1 MNYETSIGTGGPAS
15 FENDQGAYGQDT
27 YAAADRGPS
36 RRKWWIG
43 GALIALALAGVAVV
57 KHRSA
62 PDATATDRAAQA
74 QTVSFV
80 VPGRTTVSRKI
91 TASGVLAARRNMP
104 VGIAGEGGRVVS
116 VMVDAGTWVH
126 AGQVLAVVDRSVQSQ
141 QVAGQAANIEVQ
153 RANARLAQANLDR
166 ALKLVSNG
174 FISKADVDRLTATRD
189 SANAQTRVAEATLG
203 QLRASA
209 ARLNIVAPA
218 DGLVLSRGVEPGQIV
233 GAGSG
238 VLFQIAKGGEM
249 EMQARVAESDLSQM
263 AVGVPVDVI
272 PVGTAR
278 TFRGQVWQLAPTI
291 DAQSRQG
298 LARVALPYDAALRP
312 GGFATATIGAGAV
325 TAPVLPESAILS
337 DAKGAYV
344 YVVGGNNKVERR
356 GVTTG
361 DVTEKGIAVVS
372 GLSGLE
378 HVVLRAGGFLNPGDK
393 INPIAASTSPVAGQN

>member
-15 FENDQGAYGQDT
+15 FESDQGPYRQGLYD
-27 YAAADRGPS
+27 AAERRPS

-43 GALIALALAGVAVV
+43 GAVIVLALVGVGVAR
-57 KHRSA
+57 HR
-62 PDATATDRAAQA
+62 ATTNVPVTDRAAQA
-74 QTVSFV
+74 QTVSYV
-80 VPGRTTVSRKI
+80 VPGRTTVSRTI

-116 VMVDAGTWVH
+116 VLVDAGSWVH
-126 AGQVLAVVDRSVQSQ
+126 AGQVLAVVDRSVQAQ

-166 ALKLVSNG
+166 ALKLVANG

-189 SANAQTRVAEATLG
+189 AANAQTRVAEATLS
-203 QLRASA
+203 QLRATA
-209 ARLNIVAPA
+209 ARLNIVAPS

-238 VLFQIAKGGEM
+238 VLFQIAKDGEM

-263 AVGVPVDVI
+263 TIGVPVDVI

-325 TAPVLPESAILS
+325 TAPVLPESAILT

-356 GVTTG
+356 SVTSG
-361 DVTEKGIAVVS
+361 DVTEKGIAVTS
-372 GLSGLE
+372 GLSGNE

-393 INPIAASTSPVAGQN
+393 VNPVAASTSVVAGQN

>member
-1 MNYETSIGTGGPAS
+1 MNYETSIGTGGPAP
-15 FENDQGAYGQDT
+15 FENDQGAYGQGA

-43 GALIALALAGVAVV
+43 GALIALALAAVAVV
-57 KHRSA
+57 KHRGA
-62 PDATATDRAAQA
+62 PDTAAADKAAQA

-80 VPGRTTVSRKI
+80 VPGRTTVSRRI

-116 VMVDAGTWVH
+116 VLVDAGTWVR
-126 AGQVLAVVDRSVQSQ
+126 AGQVLAVVDRSVQAQ
-141 QVAGQAANIEVQ
+141 QVSGQAANIEVQ

-174 FISKADVDRLTATRD
+174 FISKADVDKLVATRD
-189 SANAQTRVAEATLG
+189 SANAQTRVAEATLN
-203 QLRASA
+203 QLRAST

-249 EMQARVAESDLSQM
+249 EMQAKVAESDLSQM
-263 AVGVPVDVI
+263 TVGVPVDVI
-272 PVGTAR
+272 PVGTTR
-278 TFRGQVWQLAPTI
+278 TFRGQVWQLSPTI
-291 DAQSRQG
+291 DPQSRQG

-325 TAPVLPESAILS
+325 TAPVLPESAILT

-356 GVTTG
+356 NVTSG
-361 DVTEKGIAVVS
+361 DVTEKGIAVTS
-372 GLSGLE
+372 GLSGNE

-393 INPIAASTSPVAGQN
+393 VNPVAASTSVVAGQN

>member
-15 FENDQGAYGQDT
+15 FENDQAAYGQGA

-43 GALIALALAGVAVV
+43 GALIVLALAAVAVV
-57 KHRSA
+57 KHRAA
-62 PDATATDRAAQA
+62 PDTAAADKAAQA

-80 VPGRTTVSRKI
+80 VPGRTTVSRRI

-116 VMVDAGTWVH
+116 VLVDAGTWVR
-126 AGQVLAVVDRSVQSQ
+126 AGQVLAVVDRSVQAQ

-174 FISKADVDRLTATRD
+174 FISKADVDKLVATRD
-189 SANAQTRVAEATLG
+189 SANAQTRVAEATLN
-203 QLRASA
+203 QLRAST

-238 VLFQIAKGGEM
+238 VLFQIAKGGEI
-249 EMQARVAESDLSQM
+249 EMQAKVAESDLSQM
-263 AVGVPVDVI
+263 TVGVPVDVV
-272 PVGTAR
+272 PVGTTR
-278 TFRGQVWQLAPTI
+278 TFRGQVWQLSPTI
-291 DAQSRQG
+291 DPQSRQG

-325 TAPVLPESAILS
+325 TAPVLPESAILT

-356 GVTTG
+356 NVTSG
-361 DVTEKGIAVVS
+361 DVTEKGIAVTS
-372 GLSGLE
+372 GLSGNE

-393 INPIAASTSPVAGQN
+393 VNPVAASTAVVAGQN

>member
-15 FENDQGAYGQDT
+15 FENDQANYGQGS
-27 YAAADRGPS
+27 YGAADRGPS

-43 GALIALALAGVAVV
+43 GALIVLAIAAVAVV
-57 KHRSA
+57 KNRSA
-62 PDATATDRAAQA
+62 TDATATDKAAQA

-104 VGIAGEGGRVVS
+104 VGIAGEGGKVVS
-116 VMVDAGTWVH
+116 VLVDAGTWVH
-126 AGQVLAVVDRSVQSQ
+126 AGQVLAVVDRSVQAEQ
-141 QVAGQAANIEVQ
+141 IAGQAANIEVQ

-189 SANAQTRVAEATLG
+189 SANAQTRVAEATLN
-203 QLRASA
+203 QLRAST

-238 VLFQIAKGGEM
+238 VLFQIAKDGEM
-249 EMQARVAESDLSQM
+249 EMQAKVAESDLSQM
-263 AVGVPVDVI
+263 AVGIPVDVV
-272 PVGTAR
+272 PVGTTKA
-278 TFRGQVWQLAPTI
+278 FHGQVWQLSPTI
-291 DAQSRQG
+291 DPQSRQG
-298 LARVALPYDAALRP
+298 LARVALAYDAALRP
-312 GGFATATIGAGAV
+312 GGFATATIGAGAI

-337 DAKGAYV
+337 DAKGSYV
-344 YVVGGNNKVERR
+344 YVVGSKNKAVRR
-356 GVTTG
+356 DVTTG
-361 DVTEKGIAVVS
+361 DVTEKGIAVIS
-372 GLSGLE
+372 GVAGNE
-378 HVVLRAGGFLNPGDK
+378 HIVLRAGGFLNPGDRLNPIIAQVDK
-393 INPIAASTSPVAGQN
+393 IN

>member
-15 FENDQGAYGQDT
+15 FENDHGSYGREAYG
-27 YAAADRGPS
+27 AAIRGQS

-43 GALIALALAGVAVV
+43 GALAVLAISAVAVV
-57 KHRSA
+57 KHRAA
-62 PDATATDRAAQA
+62 PDAAATDKAAQA
-74 QTVSFV
+74 QTVSYV
-80 VPGRTTVSRKI
+80 EPGRTTVSRNI

-116 VMVDAGTWVH
+116 VLVDAGTWVR
-126 AGQVLAVVDRSVQSQ
+126 AGQVLAVVDRSVQSE
-141 QVAGQAANIEVQ
+141 QVAGQVANIEVQ

-189 SANAQTRVAEATLG
+189 AANAQTRVAEATLS
-203 QLRASA
+203 QLRATA

-238 VLFQIAKGGEM
+238 VLFQIAKDGEM
-249 EMQARVAESDLSQM
+249 EMQARVAESDLAQM
-263 AVGVPVDVI
+263 VVGVPVDVV
-272 PVGTAR
+272 PVGTTR
-278 TFRGQVWQLAPTI
+278 TFHGQVWQLSPTI

-298 LARVALPYDAALRP
+298 LARVALAYDAALRP
-312 GGFATATIGAGAV
+312 GGFATATITAGAV

-344 YVVGGNNKVERR
+344 YVIGGNNKVERR
-356 GVTTG
+356 SVTTG
-361 DVTEKGIAVVS
+361 DVTERGMAVIS
-372 GLSGLE
+372 GLAGNE
-378 HVVLRAGGFLNPGDK
+378 HVVLRAGGFLNAGDK
-393 INPIAASTSPVAGQN
+393 VNPVAASASVVAGQK

>member
-15 FENDQGAYGQDT
+15 FENDQAAYGQGA

-43 GALIALALAGVAVV
+43 GALIALALAAVAVV
-57 KHRSA
+57 KHRAA
-62 PDATATDRAAQA
+62 PDTAAADKAAQA

-80 VPGRTTVSRKI
+80 VPGRTTVSRRI

-116 VMVDAGTWVH
+116 VLVDAGTWVR
-126 AGQVLAVVDRSVQSQ
+126 AGQVLAVVDRSVQAQ

-174 FISKADVDRLTATRD
+174 FISKADVDKLVATRD
-189 SANAQTRVAEATLG
+189 SANAQTRVAEATLN
-203 QLRASA
+203 QLRAST

-249 EMQARVAESDLSQM
+249 EMQAKVAESDLSQM
-263 AVGVPVDVI
+263 TVGVPVDVV
-272 PVGTAR
+272 PVGTTR
-278 TFRGQVWQLAPTI
+278 TFRGQVWQLSPTI
-291 DAQSRQG
+291 DPQSRQG

-325 TAPVLPESAILS
+325 TAPVLPESAILT

-356 GVTTG
+356 NVTSG
-361 DVTEKGIAVVS
+361 DVTEKGIAVTS
-372 GLSGLE
+372 GLSGNE

-393 INPIAASTSPVAGQN
+393 VNPVAASTSVVAGQN

>member
-15 FENDQGAYGQDT
+15 FENDQAAYGQGA

-43 GALIALALAGVAVV
+43 GALIVLALAAVAVV
-57 KHRSA
+57 KHRAA
-62 PDATATDRAAQA
+62 PDTAAADKAAQA

-80 VPGRTTVSRKI
+80 VPGRTTVSRRI

-116 VMVDAGTWVH
+116 VLVDAGTWVR
-126 AGQVLAVVDRSVQSQ
+126 AGQVLAVVDRSVQAQ

-174 FISKADVDRLTATRD
+174 FISKADVDKLVATRD
-189 SANAQTRVAEATLG
+189 SANAQTRVAEATLN
-203 QLRASA
+203 QLRAST

-249 EMQARVAESDLSQM
+249 EMQAKVAESDLSQM
-263 AVGVPVDVI
+263 TVGVPVDVV
-272 PVGTAR
+272 PVGTTR
-278 TFRGQVWQLAPTI
+278 TFRGQVWQLSPTI
-291 DAQSRQG
+291 DPQSRQG

-325 TAPVLPESAILS
+325 TAPVLPESAILT

-356 GVTTG
+356 NVTSG
-361 DVTEKGIAVVS
+361 DVTEKGIAVTS
-372 GLSGLE
+372 GLSGNE

-393 INPIAASTSPVAGQN
+393 VNPVAASTAVVAGQN

>member
-15 FENDQGAYGQDT
+15 FENDQGAYGQGT

-62 PDATATDRAAQA
+62 PAATATDKAAQA

-80 VPGRTTVSRKI
+80 VPGRTTVSRRI

-116 VMVDAGTWVH
+116 VLVDAGTWVH

-203 QLRASA
+203 QLRATA

-218 DGLVLSRGVEPGQIV
+218 DGLVLSRGVEPGQII

-238 VLFQIAKGGEM
+238 ALFQIAKGGEM
-249 EMQARVAESDLSQM
+249 EMQARVAESDLAEM

-272 PVGTAR
+272 PVGTTR

-298 LARVALPYDAALRP
+298 LARVALAYDAALRP

-361 DVTEKGIAVVS
+361 DVTPRGIAVAS
-372 GLSGLE
+372 GLGGSE

-393 INPIAASTSPVAGQN
+393 VNPVAASTAVVAGQN